1 MIFETL
7 NESNERGELLIIG
20 RGMCHFHVRR
30 DGQLTIREIIVQ
42 KDHQGRGVG
51 RLLLNLLKRKA
62 RAAGATSL
70 FARCPVDLPANGWYA
85 AMGFALEGVEATR
98 SGRELN
104 LWRLTLRPRDRMAA
118 TIRHNRAR
126 GVHGV
131 MPMAEIVAT
140 MLREGWADDEI
151 ARELGMDAD
160 EVLRFKQQVALPE
173 LFRQG
178 EYSAAWE

>member
-7 NESNERGELLIIG
+7 NESNERGELLIIE

-104 LWRLTLRPRDRMAA
+104 LWRLTLRPR
-118 TIRHNRAR
+118 NRA
-126 GVHGV
+126 
-131 MPMAEIVAT
+131 
-140 MLREGWADDEI
+140 
-151 ARELGMDAD
+151 
-160 EVLRFKQQVALPE
+160 
-173 LFRQG
+173 
-178 EYSAAWE
+178 